1 MGCSHRLRRSI
12 RNIMTLE
19 SAIVS
24 KFNLD
29 FKILKASIVTYT
41 WRHPQERLF
50 QGKACSV
57 DRALPISLHFK
68 ASSMQTKSKQ
78 TCQATEVAR
87 INPSSTR
94 VPTLSQIMRSNL
106 MWTKEAQTMGANSL
120 VEIWLV
126 LKRASELWCWR
137 CLTTTTTLAR
147 KINNTLRSFLKCT
160 ISSRGPRDFKVTVKI
175 IMTSRP
181 RKWLSM
187 KKTLIKWATCT
198 PTLLTTKCTS
208 QSGLTRLKT
217 NQMRSCVSTAKTLN
231 FICKQGILSLSSW
244 WVRFGWTTRFSKW
257 SHRRPSAT

>member
-1 MGCSHRLRRSI
+1 MGCSHQLRRSI
-12 RNIMTLE
+12 RNILISE

-29 FKILKASIVTYT
+29 SKILKVSIVTYI
-41 WRHPQERLF
+41 WNHPLERLF
-50 QGKACSV
+50 QGKACLV

-68 ASSMQTKSKQ
+68 ASSTQTKSKQ
-78 TCQATEVAR
+78 TCQATEEAQ
-87 INPSSTR
+87 ISPSSTR

-106 MWTKEAQTMGANSL
+106 MLTKEALTMEANSL
-120 VEIWLV
+120 VAIWLE
-126 LKRASELWCWR
+126 LKRVSELWCWR
-137 CLTTTTTLAR
+137 CLTTTTLAR
-147 KINNTLRSFLKCT
+147 KINNTPRSFLKCT

-181 RKWLSM
+181 RNWLSM

-208 QSGLTRLKT
+208 QSGLTPRRT

-231 FICKQGILSLSSW
+231 SICKQGILSLSSW
-244 WVRFGWTTRFSKW
+244 WVRFG
-257 SHRRPSAT
+257 